1 MTERLDELERL
12 RDLIGREAFDCLIRS
27 AVEAV
32 MQTLHG
38 AVVAILQSAPSDPRP
53 RWPDGTPVDGVVV
66 KATPTDPLAPV
77 KPAIVTFHGE

>member
-32 MQTLHG
+32 METLHG
-38 AVVAILQSAPSDPRP
+38 AVVKILHSAELP
-53 RWPDGTPVDGVVV
+53 
-66 KATPTDPLAPV
+66 PTD
-77 KPAIVTFHGE
+77 KKG